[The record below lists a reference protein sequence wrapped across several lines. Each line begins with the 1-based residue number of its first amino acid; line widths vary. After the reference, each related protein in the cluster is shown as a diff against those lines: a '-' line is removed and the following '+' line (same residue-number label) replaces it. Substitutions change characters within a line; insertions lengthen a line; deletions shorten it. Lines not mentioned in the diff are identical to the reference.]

1 MRADEGAGGL
11 VRGDEHPE
19 LREALPDLLGDVASD
34 IGTLSGGLAG
44 RLVASN
50 AVWGQFDDGGAP
62 DRRSGLRSSFTLGR
76 TQASQASQLFMD
88 KVAGLFARSTFGVSE
103 VRLEAC
109 VRSETRFHEEL
120 DDLVNEGV
128 PVLVIRVPIL
138 LLNEKF
144 EHMKG
149 DRIGELR
156 ELDRGLW
163 RASAGFGE
171 EHVER
176 VSNPSH
182 RERMDGGVE
191 RLPHMSEPA
200 GHASDLLLQFVR
212 RRDLRSR
219 LAPFSGTGLFQRL
232 DPLLELS
239 FLHDARIE
247 AGECLADELDRLRR
261 VEIHRRLESDHGVMC
276 RREGFEP
283 ISIWIQGFLLAGTPR
298 CDGLKDDV
306 PFCICVE
313 RMSKTTIFWRFCQS
327 IS

>member
-1 MRADEGAGGL
+1 VRADEGAGGL

-219 LAPFSGTGLFQRL
+219 LAPFSCTTRGSRQASA
-232 DPLLELS
+232 LLMSSIACGASRFIVDWSLITASCAAVRVLS
-239 FLHDARIE
+239 RFRFGFKAFSSRGPR
-247 AGECLADELDRLRR
+247 A
-261 VEIHRRLESDHGVMC
+261 VM
-276 RREGFEP
+276 G
-283 ISIWIQGFLLAGTPR
+283 
-298 CDGLKDDV
+298 
-306 PFCICVE
+306 
-313 RMSKTTIFWRFCQS
+313 
-327 IS
+327 